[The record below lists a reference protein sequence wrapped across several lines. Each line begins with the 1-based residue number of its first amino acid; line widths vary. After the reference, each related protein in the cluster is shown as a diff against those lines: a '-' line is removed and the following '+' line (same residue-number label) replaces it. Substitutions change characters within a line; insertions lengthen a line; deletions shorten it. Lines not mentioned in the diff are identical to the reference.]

1 MIPLDIRELV
11 RLKKGIG
18 GLEPPYN
25 IGILLGREKAGKD
38 HIGIIYTMNG
48 ELKIKWKNLREAWG
62 RIYQGDKKDTGSMKM
77 FLKQALDEER
87 KGLILTLEAEEIIEK
102 VSIKDLWNSIME
114 KREKWRSDGINTPD
128 FCENVILNAEMIGN
142 LFYEP
147 KILEKKHISAV
158 AKVLSSCD
166 DPSQPYFH
174 RVDIDGKRSYLPY
187 KRETLTNI
195 KDHIYR
201 LEDLRSIFIQV
212 TEEETGGGQTIRSAH
227 SRFEDPRDAVLS
239 QTQELEMD
247 IICNWAKMFLEK
259 GKWMYT
265 GDGGFGLGGTP
276 AGRME
281 NFDLERYISDLS
293 HHISNTGG
301 RDLASDLVGML
312 LKLEKIS
319 WMKASELVVD
329 YNLGSGKRKFHRDFP
344 QHVLRKAKGLSGSV
358 GEEEIKGRK
367 DLRDVETY
375 TIDPPDAK
383 DFDDAV
389 SISTDGEGNWEVWVH
404 IADVSHYVRSGDLI
418 DDEARYRGTSVYLPT
433 GVIPMLPPELS
444 EELCSLKE
452 GVDRLT
458 VSTMVRLSPEMNIIS
473 FDHYR
478 SVIKVDR
485 NLSYDSV
492 DRYINDGVEPF
503 ISLQKVSEG
512 LRSTI
517 PRLDLDIPER
527 RVRFTGDNEIDVFLK
542 RQTKAMVM
550 IEQLMVITNEAAAS
564 TIGCNGLSV
573 PYRVHPLPDSSSI
586 EKFNATCRSLGLN
599 IELPMD
605 RIEEDVPKDG
615 GERTSPEEDQM
626 LRSLLSGGKVSFGA
640 LNLEFSEMEEEDEK
654 DGLNAGG
661 EDIGNKKAVPKEA
674 IDRAV
679 EAFNKAL
686 EEIGSLG
693 DMDRENLLKLRM
705 LRTMPRAFYSEDNI
719 GHFGL
724 GSECYCHFTSPIR
737 RYPDILAHRAIT
749 SIIERNGGPGS
760 GSDPPSREEISGMME
775 HVNEMTGDAEEWERE
790 MVDVALATRT
800 FMNQEFRNRSHGS
813 IVRSLTP
820 SMIFLGLDDGV
831 TEGRI
836 PIRTLSPLR
845 LHIDDSETSVIASLQ
860 GNEDADVKDPI
871 MADLLQNEGSDII
884 LFKIGDRRAC
894 KVHSISIAQG
904 KIDLSFTA
912 GHEN

>member
-1 MIPLDIRELV
+1 MIPLEIRELV
-11 RLKKGIG
+11 RLKKGVG

-48 ELKIKWKNLREAWG
+48 ELKVKWKNLREAWG
-62 RIYQGDKKDTGSMKM
+62 RTYEGEKKDNGSMLK
-77 FLKQALDEER
+77 FLKQAVDEEK

-102 VSIKDLWNSIME
+102 VSVEDLWNSVME
-114 KREKWRSDGINTPD
+114 KREKWRSNGIRTPE
-128 FCENVILNAEMIGN
+128 FCDNVILSGEMIGN

-166 DPSQPYFH
+166 DPSYPYFH
-174 RVDIDGKRSYLPY
+174 RMDIDGKRSYLPY
-187 KRETLTNI
+187 SKETQTSI
-195 KDHIYR
+195 KDHISR
-201 LEDLRSIFIQV
+201 LEDLRSVFVQI
-212 TEEETGGGQTIRSAH
+212 TDEEIESGHTLRSAH
-227 SRFEDPRDAVLS
+227 PRFEDPRDAVLS
-239 QTQELEMD
+239 QNQELEMD
-247 IICNWAKMFLEK
+247 IICDWANMFLGT
-259 GKWMYT
+259 GKWTYT
-265 GDGGFGLGGTP
+265 DDGGFGLGGTP
-276 AGRME
+276 AWRMN

-293 HHISNTGG
+293 HHISNSGG

-329 YNLGSGKRKFHRDFP
+329 YNLGSGKRKFHRNFP
-344 QHVLRKAKGLSGSV
+344 QHVLRKAKGLDSSV
-358 GEEEIKGRK
+358 REEEIKGRK
-367 DLRDVETY
+367 DLRNVETY

-389 SISTDGEGNWEVWVH
+389 SISTDDEGNWEVWVH

-433 GVIPMLPPELS
+433 GVISMLPPELS

-452 GVDRLT
+452 GVERLT
-458 VSTMVRLSPEMNIIS
+458 VSTLIRLSSEMKILS
-473 FDHYR
+473 WDHYK

-485 NLSYDSV
+485 NLSYNTV
-492 DRYINDGVEPF
+492 DRYINEGVEPF
-503 ISLQKVSEG
+503 TSLQKVSEG

-527 RVRFTGDNEIDVFLK
+527 RVRFTGDNEIDVNLK

-564 TIGCNGLSV
+564 TIGDNGLSV

-605 RIEEDVPKDG
+605 WIEEVVSKDG

-640 LNLEFSEMEEEDEK
+640 LNMEFSDRDIEDEEEGPHTE
-654 DGLNAGG
+654 G
-661 EDIGNKKAVPKEA
+661 EDTINGTIVPKEA
-674 IDRAV
+674 IDKAI
-679 EAFNKAL
+679 ETFNKAL
-686 EEIGSLG
+686 GEIGSLG

-749 SIIERNGGPGS
+749 SIIEQREGPGS
-760 GSDPPSREEISGMME
+760 GSDPPTREEISGMME
-775 HVNEMTGDAEEWERE
+775 HVNEMTEDADGWERE
-790 MVDVALATRT
+790 MVDVALATRS
-800 FMNQEFRNRSHGS
+800 FMDKEFRNRSHGS

-845 LHIDDSETSVIASLQ
+845 LHIDDDETSVIASLQ
-860 GNEDADVKDPI
+860 GNEDSDPKDPI
-871 MADLLQNEGSDII
+871 MVDLLKNEGSDIV
-884 LFKIGDRRAC
+884 LFKIGDRRNC
-894 KVHSISIAQG
+894 KVYAISISQG
-904 KIDLSFTA
+904 KIDLSLSN
-912 GHEN
+912 GH